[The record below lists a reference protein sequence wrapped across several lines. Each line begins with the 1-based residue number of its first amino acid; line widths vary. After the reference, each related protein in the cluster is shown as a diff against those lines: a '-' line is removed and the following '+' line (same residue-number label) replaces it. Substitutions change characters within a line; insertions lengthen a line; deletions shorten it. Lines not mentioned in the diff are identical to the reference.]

1 MIKFR
6 LSSVDILFDMMLRTT
21 KPDVCC
27 MKNEIEQDKK
37 PDVISW
43 PKNCRHF
50 INWCY
55 TSENNG
61 LRRQC
66 HACMKI
72 SLFIYTVKEWVSPFH
87 KQ

>member
-37 PDVISW
+37 PDVISTQEL
-43 PKNCRHF
+43 P
-50 INWCY
+50 
-55 TSENNG
+55 
-61 LRRQC
+61 
-66 HACMKI
+66 
-72 SLFIYTVKEWVSPFH
+72 SLH
-87 KQ
+87 KLMLYIRE

>member
-37 PDVISW
+37 PDVIS
-43 PKNCRHF
+43 
-50 INWCY
+50 
-55 TSENNG
+55 
-61 LRRQC
+61 
-66 HACMKI
+66 
-72 SLFIYTVKEWVSPFH
+72 
-87 KQ
+87 